1 MNVIEQFKKGRIIRC
16 QNPSGPLNMG
26 PKKKL
31 SIEEQKQITNKVPK
45 EKGMSGVD
53 PLGQVFVGYM
63 GGRAITGALAAF
75 NRIRALEQGRKAYK
89 QAREWNDQTRDASR
103 AWKIK
108 NADKIARNSTCSGS
122 DNILGWL
129 YDQFGRPAVNA
140 YDKLNQHPI
149 IGLLIP

>member
-1 MNVIEQFKKGRIIRC
+1 MNAIEQFKKGRVIRC

-31 SIEEQKQITNKVPK
+31 SIEEQKQVTNKVPK
-45 EKGMSGVD
+45 EKGMSGTD

-63 GGRAITGALAAF
+63 GGRAATGALAAF

-89 QAREWNDQTRDASR
+89 QAREWNDQTKNASR
-103 AWKIK
+103 VWKMK
-108 NADKIARNSTCSGS
+108 DADRYARNYSGS
-122 DNILGWL
+122 DNPLGWL
-129 YDQFGRPAVNA
+129 YDQFGRPAVNF

>member
-1 MNVIEQFKKGRIIRC
+1 MNVIEQFKKGRVIRC

-31 SIEEQKQITNKVPK
+31 SIEDQRQITSKILK
-45 EKGMSGVD
+45 EKGMSGAD
-53 PLGQVFVGYM
+53 PLGQAFVGYM
-63 GGRAITGALAAF
+63 GGRAVTGALAAF

-89 QAREWNDQTRDASR
+89 QAREWNDQTRGASR
-103 AWKIK
+103 AWKMK
-108 NADKIARNSTCSGS
+108 DADKYARNYSGS
-122 DNILGWL
+122 DNPLGWL
-129 YDQFGRPAVNA
+129 YDQFGRPAVNF

>member
-1 MNVIEQFKKGRIIRC
+1 MNAIEQFKKGRVIRC

-45 EKGMSGVD
+45 EKGMSGAD
-53 PLGQVFVGYM
+53 PVGQAFVGYM

-89 QAREWNDQTRDASR
+89 QAREWN
-103 AWKIK
+103 I
-108 NADKIARNSTCSGS
+108 
-122 DNILGWL
+122 
-129 YDQFGRPAVNA
+129 F
-140 YDKLNQHPI
+140 
-149 IGLLIP
+149 

>member
-1 MNVIEQFKKGRIIRC
+1 MNAIEQFKKGRVIRC

-45 EKGMSGVD
+45 EKGMSGAD
-53 PLGQVFVGYM
+53 PLGQAFVGYM
-63 GGRAITGALAAF
+63 GGKAITGTLAAY
-75 NRIRALEQGRKAYK
+75 NKIRALEQGRRTYK
-89 QAREWNDQTRDASR
+89 LAREYNDQTKNVSR
-103 AWKIK
+103 AYKMK
-108 NADKIARNSTCSGS
+108 EADRIARTSIYSGS
-122 DNILGWL
+122 DNPLGWL
-129 YDQFGRPAVNA
+129 YDQFGRPAISF

>member
-1 MNVIEQFKKGRIIRC
+1 MNAIEQFKKGRIIRC
-16 QNPSGPLNMG
+16 QNSSGPLNME

-31 SIEEQKQITNKVPK
+31 SIEEQRQITSKVPK
-45 EKGMSGVD
+45 EKGMSGTD

-63 GGRAITGALAAF
+63 GGRAATGALAAF

-103 AWKIK
+103 AWKMK
-108 NADKIARNSTCSGS
+108 DADKYARNYSRS
-122 DNILGWL
+122 DNPLRWL
-129 YDQFGRPAVNA
+129 YDQFGRPAVNF

>member
-1 MNVIEQFKKGRIIRC
+1 MNAIEQFKKGRAIKC

-31 SIEEQKQITNKVPK
+31 SIEKQKQITNKVPK
-45 EKGMSGVD
+45 EKGMSGTD

-63 GGRAITGALAAF
+63 GGRAATGALAAF

-89 QAREWNDQTRDASR
+89 QAREWNDQTKDASR
-103 AWKIK
+103 AWKMK
-108 NADKIARNSTCSGS
+108 DADKYARNYSGS
-122 DNILGWL
+122 DNPLGWL
-129 YDQFGRPAVNA
+129 YDQFGRPAVNF

>member
-1 MNVIEQFKKGRIIRC
+1 MNAIEQFKKGRIIRC

-31 SIEEQKQITNKVPK
+31 SEEELDQIYNKLPH
-45 EKGMSGVD
+45 EKGMSGAD
-53 PLGQVFVGYM
+53 PIGVAFVEYM
-63 GGRAITGALAAF
+63 GGRAITGALATF
-75 NRIRALEQGRKAYK
+75 NRIRALAQGRKAYK

-103 AWKIK
+103 AWKMK
-108 NADKIARNSTCSGS
+108 DADKYARNHSGS
-122 DNILGWL
+122 DNPLGWL
-129 YDQFGRPAVNA
+129 YDQFGRPAVNF

>member
-1 MNVIEQFKKGRIIRC
+1 MNAIEQFKKGRVIRC

-31 SIEEQKQITNKVPK
+31 SIEEQRQITSKVPK
-45 EKGMSGVD
+45 EKGMSGAD
-53 PLGQVFVGYM
+53 PVGQAFVGYM
-63 GGRAITGALAAF
+63 GGRAITGALATF
-75 NRIRALEQGRKAYK
+75 NRMRALKQGRKAYK

-129 YDQFGRPAVNA
+129 YDQFGRPVINT

>member
-1 MNVIEQFKKGRIIRC
+1 MNAIEQFKKGRVIRC

-31 SIEEQKQITNKVPK
+31 SIEEQRQITSKVPK
-45 EKGMSGVD
+45 EKGMSGTD

-63 GGRAITGALAAF
+63 GGRAATGALAAF

-108 NADKIARNSTCSGS
+108 DADKYARNYSRS
-122 DNILGWL
+122 DNPLGWL
-129 YDQFGRPAVNA
+129 YDQFGRPAVNF

>member
-1 MNVIEQFKKGRIIRC
+1 MNAIEQFKKERIIKC

-31 SIEEQKQITNKVPK
+31 SIEEQQQVTNKVPK
-45 EKGMSGVD
+45 EKGMSGTD

-63 GGRAITGALAAF
+63 GGRAATGALAAF

-103 AWKIK
+103 AWKMK
-108 NADKIARNSTCSGS
+108 DADKYARNYSES
-122 DNILGWL
+122 DNPLGWL
-129 YDQFGRPAVNA
+129 YDQFGRPAINF

>member
-1 MNVIEQFKKGRIIRC
+1 MNAIEQFKKGRIIRC

-45 EKGMSGVD
+45 EKGMSGTD

-63 GGRAITGALAAF
+63 GGRAATGALAAF
-75 NRIRALEQGRKAYK
+75 NKARALAQGRKAYK
-89 QAREWNDQTRDASR
+89 LAREYTDQTKNVNR
-103 AWKIK
+103 AWKIRQ
-108 NADKIARNSTCSGS
+108 ADKIARSSIYSGS
-122 DNILGWL
+122 DNPLGWL
-129 YDQFGRPAVNA
+129 YDQFGRPAVNF

>member
-1 MNVIEQFKKGRIIRC
+1 MSAIEQFKKGRVTRY

-45 EKGMSGVD
+45 EKGMSGTD

-63 GGRAITGALAAF
+63 GGRAATGALAAF

-89 QAREWNDQTRDASR
+89 QAREWNDQTKDASR
-103 AWKIK
+103 AWKMK
-108 NADKIARNSTCSGS
+108 DADKYARNYSVSG
-122 DNILGWL
+122 NPLGWL
-129 YDQFGRPAVNA
+129 YDQFGRPAVNF

>member
-1 MNVIEQFKKGRIIRC
+1 MNAIEQFKKGRAIKC

-45 EKGMSGVD
+45 EKGMPGAD
-53 PLGQVFVGYM
+53 PLGQAFVGYM
-63 GGRAITGALAAF
+63 GGKAITGALATY
-75 NRIRALEQGRKAYK
+75 NKIRALEQGRRAYK
-89 QAREWNDQTRDASR
+89 LAREYNDQTRNVSR
-103 AWKIK
+103 AYKIK
-108 NADKIARNSTCSGS
+108 DADRYARNYSGS
-122 DNILGWL
+122 DNPLGWL
-129 YDQFGRPAVNA
+129 YDQFGRPAVNF

>member
-1 MNVIEQFKKGRIIRC
+1 MNAIEQFKKGRVIRC

-31 SIEEQKQITNKVPK
+31 SIEEQKQVTNKVPK
-45 EKGMSGVD
+45 EKGMSGTD
-53 PLGQVFVGYM
+53 PLVQVFVGYM
-63 GGRAITGALAAF
+63 GGRAATGALAAF

-103 AWKIK
+103 AWKMK
-108 NADKIARNSTCSGS
+108 DADKYARNYSGS
-122 DNILGWL
+122 DNPLGWL
-129 YDQFGRPAVNA
+129 YDQFGRPAVNF

>member
-1 MNVIEQFKKGRIIRC
+1 MNAIEQFKKGRIIRC

-45 EKGMSGVD
+45 EKGMSGTD

-63 GGRAITGALAAF
+63 GGRAATGALAAF

-89 QAREWNDQTRDASR
+89 QAREWNDQTKNASR
-103 AWKIK
+103 VWKMK
-108 NADKIARNSTCSGS
+108 DADRYARNYSGS
-122 DNILGWL
+122 DNPLGWL
-129 YDQFGRPAVNA
+129 YDQFGRPAVNF

>member
-1 MNVIEQFKKGRIIRC
+1 MNAIEQFKKGRAIKC
-16 QNPSGPLNMG
+16 QNPSGSLNMG

-45 EKGMSGVD
+45 EKGMSGTD
-53 PLGQVFVGYM
+53 PLGQAFVGYM
-63 GGRAITGALAAF
+63 GGKAITGTIAAY

-89 QAREWNDQTRDASR
+89 QAREWNDQTKNASR
-103 AWKIK
+103 AWKMK
-108 NADKIARNSTCSGS
+108 DADRYARNYSGS
-122 DNILGWL
+122 DNPLGWL
-129 YDQFGRPAVNA
+129 YDQFGRPAVNF

>member
-1 MNVIEQFKKGRIIRC
+1 MNAIEQFKKGRIIRC

-31 SIEEQKQITNKVPK
+31 SIEKQKQITNKVPK
-45 EKGMSGVD
+45 EKGMSGTD

-63 GGRAITGALAAF
+63 GGRAATGALAAF
-75 NRIRALEQGRKAYK
+75 NRIRTLEQGRKAYK
-89 QAREWNDQTRDASR
+89 QAREWNDQTKGVSR
-103 AWKIK
+103 AWKMK
-108 NADKIARNSTCSGS
+108 DADRIARNPAYFGS
-122 DNILGWL
+122 DNPLGWL
-129 YDQFGRPAVNA
+129 YDQFGRPAVNF

>member
-1 MNVIEQFKKGRIIRC
+1 MNAIEQFKKGRVIRC

-31 SIEEQKQITNKVPK
+31 SIEEQEQIINKIPK
-45 EKGMSGVD
+45 EKGMSGAD
-53 PLGQVFVGYM
+53 PIGVAFVEYM

-75 NRIRALEQGRKAYK
+75 NKARALAQAKKTYK
-89 QAREWNDQTRDASR
+89 LVRESNEYTRGASR

-108 NADKIARNSTCSGS
+108 DADIYARNNSGG
-122 DNILGWL
+122 NNPLGWL
-129 YDQFGRPAVNA
+129 YDKFGSPVVNF

>member
-1 MNVIEQFKKGRIIRC
+1 MNAIEQFKKGRVIRC

-31 SIEEQKQITNKVPK
+31 SIEEQRQMNSKIPK
-45 EKGMSGVD
+45 EKGMSGAD
-53 PLGQVFVGYM
+53 PIGVAFVEYM
-63 GGRAITGALAAF
+63 GGRAISGALAAY
-75 NRIRALEQGRKAYK
+75 NRVRALAQAKKAYR
-89 QAREWNDQTRDASR
+89 QAREWNDQTRNASR

-108 NADKIARNSTCSGS
+108 DADKIARNSTCSGS
-122 DNILGWL
+122 NNILGWL
-129 YDQFGRPAVNA
+129 YDQFGRPVINA

>member
-1 MNVIEQFKKGRIIRC
+1 MNAIEQFKKGRAIKC

-31 SIEEQKQITNKVPK
+31 SIEEQRQITSKVPK
-45 EKGMSGVD
+45 EKGMSGAD
-53 PLGQVFVGYM
+53 PLGQIFVEYM
-63 GGRAITGALAAF
+63 GGRAISGALAAF
-75 NRIRALEQGRKAYK
+75 NRIRALEQGRRAYK

-103 AWKIK
+103 AWKMK
-108 NADKIARNSTCSGS
+108 DADKYARNYSGS
-122 DNILGWL
+122 DNPLGWL
-129 YDQFGRPAVNA
+129 YDQFGRPAVNF